1 MKIEEMVQVIVREGI
16 PVTIKY
22 NKETDEVRYYLPGF
36 YKSDGSVYLVE
47 EEGCRIFCYQRYG
60 EKTELYDNNFMD
72 TLVGVNYY
80 WWSVTKER
88 NPNSTILP
96 DDYWKD
102 LLIKSGH
109 IKVVTKTE
117 YV

>member
-1 MKIEEMVQVIVREGI
+1 MKIEDMVQDIVREGI

-22 NKETDEVRYYLPGF
+22 NKETDEIRYYIPGF

-72 TLVGVNYY
+72 SLVGVNYY

-88 NPNSTILP
+88 NPGSTILP
-96 DDYWKD
+96 DDYWKEH
-102 LLIKSGH
+102 LIKSGR